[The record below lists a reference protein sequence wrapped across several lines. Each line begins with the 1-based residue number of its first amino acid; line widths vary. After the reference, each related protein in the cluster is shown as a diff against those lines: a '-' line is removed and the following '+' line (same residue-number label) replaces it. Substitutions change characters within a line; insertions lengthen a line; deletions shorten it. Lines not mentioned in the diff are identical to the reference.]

1 MNDVTLPGLVVPIE
15 ARIDKLE
22 RALKKASQTQSK
34 FARDM
39 EARAKRSADRMAA
52 TYTGLGAKMAG
63 AFKSIP
69 LPGVGM
75 GIAGLAGAG
84 IGAALGTAAGQIRET
99 VKGIAEIG
107 NEARRAGVDAEAFQ
121 RWSYVATQ
129 NRISIDALTDGFKEL
144 SLRADEFVTTGSGS
158 GADAFKRLGFSAT
171 DLAKRLKDPSALMLE
186 IIKRLEGFDKAAQI
200 RIADEVFGGTGGER
214 FVEMLGRGE
223 AGISNMMNKA
233 SVLTEEQIAKADQL
247 DRRYAA
253 LADSIHRGWQRAA
266 LGVADFVAQVLNA
279 QIETDKL
286 AASDLFRNR
295 AQAPQ
300 ILGPNVNGAL
310 EGNGQS
316 VADNAQ
322 AIGDLLSLYER
333 FASQADTLAP
343 ILTRFGGE
351 LRRMGDTG
359 AGEALEDAALSMQTL
374 SDQLDRGEISAG
386 DFEKRMAELIRKAQ
400 DALAS
405 VNEIDDN
412 PRFSK
417 VIERLGGL
425 WDALEAL
432 RQKAREAREAL
443 PGGSLPMTTGT
454 GLTAAEIELPPGQY
468 APEASPR
475 PKAAPAMIS
484 ENVGSGSGKGGGGG
498 AGGRSHD
505 SYAAAVADLEREKAA
520 LDAEAVAL
528 VAAAAAGSDY
538 AVALD
543 AAHAKAKLLAAAQA
557 EGKQITPELTA
568 QIDAMAQSYAQAG
581 SEAERAAAKLRKADE
596 AGKAGARSLAD
607 VFGAVATGAMTAEE
621 ALAQLLAQIAQ
632 AQLNKMFVGMFGG
645 TDLAVGL
652 GGLLGFANGGYTG
665 DGGKFQPAGIV
676 HKGEYVLSK
685 AAVQR
690 LGVDALD
697 TLHTRALRGYSG
709 GGLVGDAPAINR
721 GTLGRSG
728 SPAQAVTINAPVT
741 VNATGG
747 TPAQNADLAAQ
758 MAEQAERMFRALV
771 QKELVNQMRPGGML
785 R

>member
-1 MNDVTLPGLVVPIE
+1 MTDIALPGLIVPVE
-15 ARIDKLE
+15 ARVDKLE
-22 RALKKASQTQSK
+22 KALKRASQTQSK

-39 EARAKRSADRMAA
+39 ETRAKRSADRMAA

-121 RWSYVATQ
+121 RWSYAAEQ
-129 NRISIDALTDGFKEL
+129 NRISIDALVDAFKEL

-247 DRRYAA
+247 DRRYTA
-253 LADSIHRGWQRAA
+253 LTDSIHRGWQRTA

-310 EGNGQS
+310 EGNGQA

-484 ENVGSGSGKGGGGG
+484 ENVGSGSGKGGGG

-568 QIDAMAQSYAQAG
+568 QIDAMAQGYAQAG

-632 AQLNKMFVGMFGG
+632 AQLNKMFLGMFGG
-645 TDLAVGL
+645 TDLAAGL
-652 GGLLGFANGGYTG
+652 GGLLGFASGGYTG
-665 DGGKFQPAGIV
+665 DGGKFEPAGIV

-709 GGLVGDAPAINR
+709 GGLVGDAPAINK
-721 GTLGRSG
+721 GTLGHSG